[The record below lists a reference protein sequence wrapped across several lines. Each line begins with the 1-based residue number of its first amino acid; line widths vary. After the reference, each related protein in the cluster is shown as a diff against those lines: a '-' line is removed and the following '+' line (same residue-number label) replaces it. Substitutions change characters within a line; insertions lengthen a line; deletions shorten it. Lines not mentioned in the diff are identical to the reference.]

1 MVSVSIVPRATAR
14 ARPGIGL
21 SPLNRHL
28 KDMGIAAMRQLASRE
43 EAIKLGRTLIERST
57 IHHVTDK
64 HTFKDDYLFYQFL
77 ADERV

>member
-1 MVSVSIVPRATAR
+1 
-14 ARPGIGL
+14 
-21 SPLNRHL
+21 
-28 KDMGIAAMRQLASRE
+28 MGIAAMRQLASRE

-64 HTFKDDYLFYQFL
+64 HTFKDDYLFYQLL